1 MNKLISI
8 SPQRLDK
15 STTKGNRSG
24 KNEILYIKQLTLILN
39 LQTDSYALTI
49 SLLILREKNPTVLQS
64 NVLNSLPRYF
74 FHVCKLI
81 RVLLA
86 SIFIPC

>member
-8 SPQRLDK
+8 PPQRLHK
-15 STTKGNRSG
+15 STTKGNG
-24 KNEILYIKQLTLILN
+24 KNEMLYIKQLTLILN

-49 SLLILREKNPTVLQS
+49 SLLILTFVLQS
-64 NVLNSLPRYF
+64 NVLNSLPRYV

-86 SIFIPC
+86 SISIPC

>member
-24 KNEILYIKQLTLILN
+24 KNEMLYIKQLTLILN

-49 SLLILREKNPTVLQS
+49 SLLILRKKKTDCFAVQ
-64 NVLNSLPRYF
+64 
-74 FHVCKLI
+74 C
-81 RVLLA
+81 A
-86 SIFIPC
+86 